1 MIIQSDVTFKNVR
14 YFLLDYFF
22 EFYAFFSSSLPTFP
36 EMETTMKRRHIPHVS
51 EKQQQDYTALAG
63 DDYID
68 TKEKA
73 YNRYRPQ
80 PQAPVVY
87 SSNKVRASITHCCC
101 NGNVLI
107 DLV

>member
-1 MIIQSDVTFKNVR
+1 
-14 YFLLDYFF
+14 
-22 EFYAFFSSSLPTFP
+22 
-36 EMETTMKRRHIPHVS
+36 MKRRHIPHVS
-51 EKQQQDYTALAG
+51 EKQQQQQQQDYTALAG

-87 SSNKVRASITHCCC
+87 SSNKVSARVYRGDGKA
-101 NGNVLI
+101 VLI
-107 DLV
+107 DLP

>member
-1 MIIQSDVTFKNVR
+1 
-14 YFLLDYFF
+14 
-22 EFYAFFSSSLPTFP
+22 
-36 EMETTMKRRHIPHVS
+36 MKRRHIPNVS
-51 EKQQQDYTALAG
+51 EKQQQDYPAVAG

-87 SSNKVRASITHCCC
+87 SSNKVR
-101 NGNVLI
+101 I
-107 DLV
+107 DYI